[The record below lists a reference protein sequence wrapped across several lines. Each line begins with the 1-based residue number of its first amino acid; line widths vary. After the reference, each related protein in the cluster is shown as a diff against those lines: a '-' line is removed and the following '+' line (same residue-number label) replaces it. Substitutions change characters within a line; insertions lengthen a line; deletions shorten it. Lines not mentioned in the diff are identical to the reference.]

1 MYNKM
6 MSYHSVVR
14 AILVATSI
22 TITQKTYAAGI
33 SINPGIP
40 GVTEATDLVGIV
52 VNIFQ
57 TALLVGAFLAFGSI
71 VYGGITYALSE
82 SGFMKSEAKD
92 RIIDALIGLTLLVG
106 AYMLLYVINPALTIL
121 KNPGLEKIAIVVEGD
136 AGSQSECTG
145 VPNGGCVFKPDT
157 AKPNC
162 QNAQQTTGKN
172 TTECATSPTPTE
184 CYTKIT
190 CNNPTQGC
198 SGKATCGT
206 SPQGQSACTESKSVK
221 NALIAL
227 QANDP
232 EIWNR
237 KGQVTTTGGEHSKC
251 SCHFGGTSCTD
262 GGHAIDFGFGA
273 SVIKDNDPERIEA
286 AIRKNGISAVCG
298 CEDGFDDVNCSQA
311 DHVHCNIDAASC
323 NCSSNFGK

>member
-1 MYNKM
+1 MRQLPILYG
-6 MSYHSVVR
+6 
-14 AILVATSI
+14 AIIAISI
-22 TITQKTYAAGI
+22 ASAQNLYAAGI

-40 GVTEATDLVGIV
+40 GVSEATDLVGIV

-71 VYGGITYALSE
+71 VYGAVTYALSE

-121 KNPGLEKIAIVVEGD
+121 KNPGLEKIAVVVEGD

-157 AKPNC
+157 TKPNC
-162 QNAQQTTGKN
+162 QNAQKTTGKN
-172 TTECATSPTPTE
+172 ATECATSPTPTE

-190 CNNPTQGC
+190 CNNPTGQNC
-198 SGKATCGT
+198 SGTATCGQ

-221 NALIAL
+221 DALTAL

-232 EIWNR
+232 EIWSR
-237 KGQVTTTGGEHSKC
+237 RGQVTTTGGTHSKC

-262 GGHAIDFGFGA
+262 GGHAIDFGFSGG
-273 SVIKDNDPERIEA
+273 VGGIKDSDPGRIEA

-298 CEDGFDDVNCSQA
+298 CENSFDKTSCSQA
-311 DHVHCNIDAASC
+311 DHVHCNINAASC